1 MILAAMGGDRRQSD
15 FSRAA
20 ETDGNLASLE
30 DDRHLAPAVSQLQ
43 HALQSLLV
51 GQDVDVIK
59 RNLTAGVVLPGAPGE
74 RSEFLAEDRYFLF
87 HGLVRLVSIIK
98 IGAGAPNCK

>member
-1 MILAAMGGDRRQSD
+1 MGGDRRQSD

-20 ETDGNLASLE
+20 ETDRNLAGLE
-30 DDRHLAPAVSQLQ
+30 DDRHLAPAVSQFQ

-59 RNLTAGVVLPGAPGE
+59 RNLTAGVILPGAPGV
-74 RSEFLAEDRYFLF
+74 RSEFFAEDRYFFF
-87 HGLVRLVSIIK
+87 HGLVRSVYDIK